1 MKWDTTSLNLRNG
14 AVLALLCVVAV
25 GCETRSISNA
35 GYPGDRGVYY
45 GGSGRTDR
53 AYAYRGEL
61 NEFDV
66 LGIARDETVSE
77 QQITSALENA
87 RPVRVPKGSSV
98 LLIQSGARF
107 PDDGMIQELSKYYNV
122 TPFPGVP
129 ESKEGASYAKTLR
142 LAAARGNN
150 VAIICYWGILETAH
164 QDLATKQLSWVPLVG
179 WTLPDEKQQMRIRL
193 KMAVI
198 DVRSGNWAMLYPQP
212 FMDTGTSALMNRRNS
227 DQRQVHALKDKAY
240 STAAQQLVS
249 AYAAN

>member
-1 MKWDTTSLNLRNG
+1 MKRETSLTLRKL
-14 AVLALLCVVAV
+14 ATLALLCAVVA
-25 GCETRSISNA
+25 GCHTRSISDS
-35 GYPGDRGVYY
+35 GYPGDREGWF
-45 GGSGRTDR
+45 GGGGKAHD

-66 LGIARDETVSE
+66 LGISRDQTVSE
-77 QQITSALENA
+77 PEIARALENA

-129 ESKEGASYAKTLR
+129 ESKEGASYARTLR
-142 LAAARGNN
+142 LAAARGKNQ
-150 VAIICYWGILETAH
+150 AIICYWGILETAQ
-164 QDLATKQLSWVPLVG
+164 QDLATKQLSWVPIVG
-179 WTLPDEKQQMRIRL
+179 WTLPDEKQHMRIRL

-198 DVRSGNWAMLYPQP
+198 DVQSGDWAMLYPQV
-212 FMDTGTSALMNRRNS
+212 FLDTGTSNLINRKNA

-240 STAAQQLVS
+240 TTAAQQLVS

>member
-1 MKWDTTSLNLRNG
+1 MKRDTTSLNLRNV
-14 AVLALLCVVAV
+14 AILALLCAAVA
-25 GCETRSISNA
+25 GCHTRSISDSS
-35 GYPGDRGVYY
+35 YPGDKQGLFV
-45 GGSGRTDR
+45 GSGNRHG

-66 LGIARDETVSE
+66 LGIARDQTVSE
-77 QQITSALENA
+77 EQIASALNTA
-87 RPVRVPKGSSV
+87 KPVRVAKGSSV

-107 PDDGMIQELSKYYNV
+107 PDDRMIQELSKYYNV

-142 LAAARGNN
+142 LAAARGGNQ
-150 VAIICYWGILETAH
+150 AIICYWGILETAQ

-179 WTLPDEKQQMRIRL
+179 WTLPDEKQHMRIRL

-198 DVRSGNWAMLYPQP
+198 DVRSGDWAMLYPQP
-212 FMDTGTSALMNRRNS
+212 FMDIGASSIISRRNS

-240 STAAQQLVS
+240 ATAAQQLVS